1 MICES
6 TGQKKFA
13 GNFPADVDLLT
24 LQLAKFSNVAI
35 TDYCESRRSCSNP
48 IWSVLLT
55 NYKTIIEQFFK
66 ISLVNML

>member
-24 LQLAKFSNVAI
+24 LQLAKLSNVAI
-35 TDYCESRRSCSNP
+35 TDY
-48 IWSVLLT
+48 WSQ
-55 NYKTIIEQFFK
+55 EG
-66 ISLVNML
+66 LVAILFGLCY

>member
-13 GNFPADVDLLT
+13 GNFLAHVDLLAPH
-24 LQLAKFSNVAI
+24 LVKLSNVTI
-35 TDYCESRRSCSNP
+35 TDYCESRRSCGNP

-55 NYKTIIEQFFK
+55 NYNTIIEQLF
-66 ISLVNML
+66 